1 MNNIDNNSEI
11 RVVIF
16 SKKRMV
22 SGKIINVIIV
32 HPDNVRNMGVELD
45 DSLSVEEVINELIAS
60 NFIKDSGK
68 KASIRY

>member
-1 MNNIDNNSEI
+1 
-11 RVVIF
+11 
-16 SKKRMV
+16 MV